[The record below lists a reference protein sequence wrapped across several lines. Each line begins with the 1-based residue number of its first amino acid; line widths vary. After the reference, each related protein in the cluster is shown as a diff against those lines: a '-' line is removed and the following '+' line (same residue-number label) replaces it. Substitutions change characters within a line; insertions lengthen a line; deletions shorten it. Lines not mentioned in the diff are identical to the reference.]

1 MGKSTL
7 NEVAMNSKDEVL
19 HSLETVIEEYGLN
32 KTDVGLAISGSRS
45 FMELMRDPDKSIT
58 TNTIDKVRRFVLQVR
73 GQREL
78 PL

>member
-1 MGKSTL
+1 MK
-7 NEVAMNSKDEVL
+7 SKDEVL
-19 HSLETVIEEYGLN
+19 HSLEAVIKEYGLN

-58 TNTIDKVRRFVLQVR
+58 TTTVDKVRRFVLQIR
-73 GQREL
+73 GQGEL